1 MFVSVI
7 NSLLFWH
14 KSVVETVVDSGSH
27 NCPNEF
33 YEILRNRRKPKDDK
47 RKHGMLLE
55 AFKSLAKLAI
65 DNGDDDTFGHAFARI
80 MQTTEEVQEKVAQKT
95 RMGPVSPNLVND
107 PSITPYPPMMPT
119 KTKAQKKKADQ
130 KNNSS
135 MGS

>member
-1 MFVSVI
+1 MFVSVT
-7 NSLLFWH
+7 NSLFFWH

-27 NCPNEF
+27 NYPNEF
-33 YEILRNRRKPKDDK
+33 YEILRNRKKPKDDK

-65 DNGDDDTFGHAFARI
+65 AFGHAFARI
-80 MQTTEEVQEKVAQKT
+80 IQTTKEVQDKVAQKT
-95 RMGPVSPNLVND
+95 GMGPLSPKMVND
-107 PSITPYPPMMPT
+107 PFITPYPPMMPT
-119 KTKAQKKKADQ
+119 KTKAQKKKVDQ